1 MAEIYRIG
9 SDDLVDRVST
19 FGGTNLIKKSNSFRT
34 GSVQSTTTMVQTVEN
49 SIYKMVISAGNS
61 SNWNSSWWATGFAN
75 DTGDLN
81 NVLITGQQYTVSMT
95 MKAEGNTKPPTL
107 YLNSTN
113 GYKQL
118 QGTLSNNWSIVYY
131 NFIWA
136 ANGTGSPHLGWS
148 AITTASTYWIKN
160 WKIEIGN
167 KPTDWTPAPQ
177 DLVTY
182 DSSSES
188 LVFFQ

>member
-1 MAEIYRIG
+1 MAEIYKIG
-9 SDDLVDRVST
+9 SDDLIDRVST
-19 FGGTNLIKKSNSFRT
+19 FGGTNLILKSNSFRA
-34 GSVQSTTTMVQTVEN
+34 GSVQSASTMAQTIEN
-49 SIYKMVISAGNS
+49 NMYKMVISAGNS

-75 DTGDLN
+75 GTEDLN
-81 NVLITGQQYTVSMT
+81 NVLTTGEQYVVSMM

-118 QGTLSNNWSIVYY
+118 LGTLSNNWTTVYY
-131 NFIWA
+131 TFTWA
-136 ANGTGSPHLGWS
+136 GSGTGSPHLGWS
-148 AITTASTYWIKN
+148 AITTASTYYIKN
-160 WKIEIGN
+160 WKIEKGN

-177 DLVTY
+177 DLVTV
-182 DSSSES
+182 DTTNNT